1 MKTRNRK
8 TSVVIALTVSLV
20 LSACGGCSSDSG
32 GDSGRLKLSPIYES
46 MLWGAAIGGI
56 IGHQSDEAGNG
67 AALGAAVFGVGAL
80 LKQTDKMPH
89 ERKER
94 KREDKDE
101 DEQEVVIQ
109 IQNNNGS
116 LTPVVLKREGGSYI
130 GPNGEYYK
138 RLPTAEQLKPIYG
151 L

>member
-1 MKTRNRK
+1 MKTQNRK
-8 TSVVIALTVSLV
+8 TSVLIVLVVSLV
-20 LSACGGCSSDSG
+20 MSACGGCSSSCDSCG
-32 GDSGRLKLSPIYES
+32 SDRLKLSPIYES

-80 LKQTDKMPH
+80 LKQTDKMPDQSKEPKL
-89 ERKER
+89 ER
-94 KREDKDE
+94 E
-101 DEQEVVIQ
+101 DEQEVVVQ
-109 IQNNNGS
+109 IQNDNGS
-116 LTPVVLKREGGSYI
+116 LTPVVLKKEGGEYV

>member
-1 MKTRNRK
+1 MKTRNQK
-8 TSVVIALTVSLV
+8 TPVAIVLIASLA
-20 LSACGGCSSDSG
+20 LSACGGCSSSCDSD
-32 GDSGRLKLSPIYES
+32 GDGRLKLSPIYQS
-46 MLWGAAIGGI
+46 ALWGALLGGI

-89 ERKER
+89 ERREHKP
-94 KREDKDE
+94 KREDK
-101 DEQEVVIQ
+101 QEVVVQ
-109 IQNNNGS
+109 IQNENGS
-116 LTPVVLKREGGSYI
+116 LTPVLLKREGGSYV

>member
-1 MKTRNRK
+1 MKTRNQK
-8 TSVVIALTVSLV
+8 TSVVIALVVSLV
-20 LSACGGCSSDSG
+20 LSACGGCSSSCDSS
-32 GDSGRLKLSPIYES
+32 DDGRLKLHPIYES
-46 MLWGAAIGGI
+46 MLWGAVIGGI

-94 KREDKDE
+94 KREDE
-101 DEQEVVIQ
+101 DEREVVVQ
-109 IQNNNGS
+109 VPNENGS
-116 LTPVVLKREGGSYI
+116 LTPVVLKREGGDYV

-138 RLPTAEQLKPIYG
+138 RLPTAEQLKPVYG
-151 L
+151 W